1 MRKTENIP
9 RTVRRLLS
17 DYTGGSMDPIWSEI
31 IDTIENELIGKNE
44 SVKDRKLEYETAQAI
59 ALRNAIRQRQREALR
74 YESMDKFTARGAIAL
89 VLDDYRISV
98 TTQDDDLIKATSL
111 DSTVELIISAIE
123 SYILPKGR
131 DIVSSR
137 DGSEM
142 MLALVPLFSQQLA
155 SLGADID
162 TITGGEK

>member
-1 MRKTENIP
+1 
-9 RTVRRLLS
+9 
-17 DYTGGSMDPIWSEI
+17 
-31 IDTIENELIGKNE
+31 
-44 SVKDRKLEYETAQAI
+44 
-59 ALRNAIRQRQREALR
+59 
-74 YESMDKFTARGAIAL
+74 MDKFTARGAIAL

-98 TTQDDDLIKATSL
+98 TTQDEDLIKATSL